1 MVIAACFAMLSAV
14 PMMLLGG
21 LQSSLW
27 CRGKCLGP
35 IQFVVSWQVP
45 GRAVDEDW
53 CVGCLLTQGLVFD
66 WLGQRRRQ
74 QQQQGSGGRKM
85 LGSEL
90 ESGTGS

>member
-1 MVIAACFAMLSAV
+1 MVIGACFAMLSAV

-45 GRAVDEDW
+45 EVDSNPVCGIVASAW
-53 CVGCLLTQGLVFD
+53 AC
-66 WLGQRRRQ
+66 R
-74 QQQQGSGGRKM
+74 
-85 LGSEL
+85 
-90 ESGTGS
+90 